1 MKKRTLLTCGLA
13 AALFAGCSSD
23 DKLTVDD
30 GTVSNGG
37 NGFLALNISLP
48 STNGGIRSNDAANQK
63 NDQYNQGSSS
73 EYKVQTI
80 DLICFTDAADPATV
94 QAFHYNATEL
104 SWSTPPA
111 TANGITT
118 DAVLQVEPVKNTVKK
133 VLVLVNAPSS
143 FSIDAAT
150 GVLTYTKTPTGG
162 GSPTLYTC
170 DTYSD
175 FKALELNEELFTS
188 DKFFMCN
195 APLSKGSGD
204 VTDLVSIQPKETMA
218 EAMSDMRVVNVER
231 AAGKVSM
238 AHANSGNWN
247 NWEYTIP
254 GTVPG
259 YAGDKVTFEKWV
271 LNLTNKES
279 YAIRHYNSSW
289 EGMTETT
296 GGERFYGAKTYIG
309 NEKVAYGRTYWAEDV
324 NYDSYNAADFN
335 KITLTSEVNKGIDVA
350 LYCNENTFNVAHMKQ
365 QETTSVILKAKYKP
379 AGKTIETD
387 GNWYR
392 LGNSNTAYV
401 LSEINTKIAAISGC
415 SGVTVN
421 AGALEEGVNTIEE
434 GIFNNLSDNTTTKAQ
449 QVADIKSTL
458 GKITVF
464 KDCYCYYAVR
474 IQHFG
479 SYYTPWGAE
488 PSAPTIDETKFYDY
502 TAGGTTY
509 DNKYLGRYGVVRN
522 NWYELEL
529 STISAPGE
537 PTVPDPST
545 KADDQLNYYIQ
556 ANVKIMD
563 WAVRKQSVNL

>member
-30 GTVSNGG
+30 GTVPNGG
-37 NGFLALNISLP
+37 SGYLALNVSLP
-48 STNGGIRSNDAANQK
+48 TTSNAPRAIGAGDQS
-63 NDQYNQGSSS
+63 NDQYNQGASS

-80 DLICFTDAADPATV
+80 DLICFTDAVDPATV
-94 QAFHYNATEL
+94 QAFHYDATEL

-111 TANGITT
+111 SANGITT

-143 FSIDAAT
+143 FSINAET

-195 APLSKGSGD
+195 APLSKGGGD

-259 YAGDKVTFEKWV
+259 YAGDKVTFENWV

-289 EGMTETT
+289 EGLTETT
-296 GGERFYGAKTYIG
+296 GGQRFYGALTYTG
-309 NEKVAYGRTYWAEDV
+309 NEKAAYGRTYWAEDV
-324 NYDSYNAADFN
+324 NYDSYDAADFN

-365 QETTSVILKAKYKP
+365 QETTGAILKAKYKP
-379 AGKTIETD
+379 AGKTIESD

-401 LSEINTKIAAISGC
+401 LSEINAKIAAISGC

-421 AGALEEGVNTIEE
+421 DDALEEGVNTIEE
-434 GIFNNLSDNTTTKAQ
+434 GIFNNLSDNAATKAQ

-464 KDCYCYYAVR
+464 KGCYCYYAVR

-479 SYYTPWGAE
+479 SFYTPWGDE
-488 PSAPTIDETKFYDY
+488 PGAPTIEATKFYDY